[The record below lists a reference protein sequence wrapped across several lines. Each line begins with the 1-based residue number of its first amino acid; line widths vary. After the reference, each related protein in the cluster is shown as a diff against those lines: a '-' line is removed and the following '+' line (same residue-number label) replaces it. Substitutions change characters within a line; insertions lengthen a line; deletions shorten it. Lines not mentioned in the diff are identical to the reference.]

1 MLQCFSKTYL
11 QSSLNE
17 FIYEQFTDAEETFTE
32 FKDIIVKSE
41 EEMDDQRRL
50 LDFSRTPRIILHR
63 IDCLQCNIYNQERRS
78 TLDQDEFEPLQVK
91 QEQDEPEDHQIKEE
105 QEDLKHKQ
113 IKVEEK
119 EVYCSQDC
127 LQCNVYNQERKS
139 TLDQEEL
146 EALQV
151 KQEQEEP
158 EDHQIKEEQEDPK
171 HQQIKVEEKEV
182 DCSRDFLQCNIY
194 NQERKSTLDQE
205 EFEPLQVKQEQE
217 EPEDHQIKVEGK
229 EVYCSQGEEQIELK
243 QETDTYMVVP
253 VDEQTNQTESEPNRN
268 QDIFQE
274 AAEAEK

>member
-1 MLQCFSKTYL
+1 MEIWQLGALVRFAPLTIPMQLLSGIYSELQVHLGHNLTEEEDKDKE
-11 QSSLNE
+11 SSLNG
-17 FIYEQFTDAEETFTE
+17 FIYEFIAAEETFTE

-63 IDCLQCNIYNQERRS
+63 IDS
-78 TLDQDEFEPLQVK
+78 
-91 QEQDEPEDHQIKEE
+91 
-105 QEDLKHKQ
+105 LKC
-113 IKVEEK
+113 KV
-119 EVYCSQDC
+119 
-127 LQCNVYNQERKS
+127 N
-139 TLDQEEL
+139 
-146 EALQV
+146 
-151 KQEQEEP
+151 
-158 EDHQIKEEQEDPK
+158 
-171 HQQIKVEEKEV
+171 
-182 DCSRDFLQCNIY
+182 

-217 EPEDHQIKVEGK
+217 EPEDHQIKAEEK

-274 AAEAEK
+274 AAEAENRNQDRRKPFS